1 MIHGP
6 TVIGDYT
13 IVDERATIDRS
24 VIWQNC
30 YIGEGADLH
39 EALIGKQC
47 SLKAGTVFFE
57 GTVAG
62 DNCTIGEGAIVRSN
76 VKLWPNKEVD
86 AGATVSSS
94 IIWGNQARRSI
105 LREPGCSGWP
115 TWK

>member
-57 GTVAG
+57 GTVAE

-76 VKLWPNKEVD
+76 VKLWPTRRSTPGQRS
-86 AGATVSSS
+86 ARASSGATRP
-94 IIWGNQARRSI
+94 GARS
-105 LREPGCSGWP
+105 LRERGCLGWP